1 MYADRPIFFSGGTLN
16 KVRLFGL
23 LAALV
28 LCLAF
33 TACDGDQVVTHAK
46 NTLGGSKA
54 TWQDI
59 QDEVAKLY
67 LGGKITEAQWTQF
80 TEIDAKY
87 RASHN
92 AAVTALKIYEQ
103 THDKPAERIL
113 FSALAELDS
122 IIVSAAELL
131 KAWKG
136 GA

>member
-1 MYADRPIFFSGGTLN
+1 MVKQLT
-16 KVRLFGL
+16 GL
-23 LAALV
+23 LAVLV

-33 TACDGDQVVTHAK
+33 SACDGDQVVTHAK

-59 QDEVAKLY
+59 QDEVAKLF
-67 LGGKITEAQWTQF
+67 LGGKITEAQWAQF
-80 TEIDAKY
+80 CDLDQKY

-113 FSALAELDS
+113 LSALAELDS
-122 IIVSAAELL
+122 IILSAADLL
-131 KAWKG
+131 KARKG

>member
-1 MYADRPIFFSGGTLN
+1 MTKQLT
-16 KVRLFGL
+16 GL
-23 LAALV
+23 LAVLV

-33 TACDGDQVVTHAK
+33 SACDGDQVVTHAK

-59 QDEVAKLY
+59 QDEVAKLF
-67 LGGKITEAQWTQF
+67 LGGEITEAQWAQF
-80 TEIDAKY
+80 CDLDQKY
-87 RASHN
+87 RSSHN

-122 IIVSAAELL
+122 IILSAADLL